1 MNSFFS
7 IKNALSSS
15 TNSFTVYKYRSES
28 QKNFFTAIVQNW
40 LNVKGR
46 RALEYQYAQA
56 MQSVIYGTNG
66 ANIIAN
72 SSALVSSVT
81 TIGRYVSSSQAQFSR
96 VFFRLSTSD
105 TNMEILPINIQNTG
119 GVAITSRSAAVTSNY
134 IYKIR
139 EIFVTSMISSLSSS
153 GFEELEK
160 IINNGWT
167 AKLSTQPAIKSTLQN
182 NVFTSSVSS
191 VDRYL
196 TSKNQ
201 FVFKIEYTISI
212 SNRDPEY
219 LGISEPTNDQL
230 QTAFS
235 STSVKL
241 CNCFGVENI
250 RIYINSL
257 KTADQNSLTIINN
270 LVLNLWNQQNPSY
283 PISSRLN
290 FSLSVNSSY
299 YSSTGSPLTRID
311 LAWIMDSDN
320 PNPIFFNV
328 PTAYNVTQTLKS
340 VNIVP
345 YTDIPYQ
352 IYTIYLTNFDSS
364 KVNQIALFVSTAWSS
379 TNNQFKASDFV
390 VNVMQQSSSAKA
402 ASTSR

>member
-1 MNSFFS
+1 
-7 IKNALSSS
+7 
-15 TNSFTVYKYRSES
+15 
-28 QKNFFTAIVQNW
+28 
-40 LNVKGR
+40 
-46 RALEYQYAQA
+46 
-56 MQSVIYGTNG
+56 
-66 ANIIAN
+66 
-72 SSALVSSVT
+72 
-81 TIGRYVSSSQAQFSR
+81 
-96 VFFRLSTSD
+96 
-105 TNMEILPINIQNTG
+105 
-119 GVAITSRSAAVTSNY
+119 
-134 IYKIR
+134 
-139 EIFVTSMISSLSSS
+139 
-153 GFEELEK
+153 
-160 IINNGWT
+160 
-167 AKLSTQPAIKSTLQN
+167 
-182 NVFTSSVSS
+182 
-191 VDRYL
+191 L

-201 FVFKIEYTISI
+201 FIFKIEYTISI

-219 LGISEPTNDQL
+219 LGISEPTNDQF

-257 KTADQNSLTIINN
+257 KTADQNSFTIINN